1 MKSNVTRKILSVLLA
16 GILTFSSLPIS
27 VIAENISIS
36 QETNEDTSE
45 ESLATDED
53 VFIVQEDT
61 TKRGE
66 FEKHYICSD
75 GTYVVASYAEA
86 IHYKDDH
93 GNWIDVD
100 NRPMQTTE
108 GAYTTR
114 NGNFGISVP
123 SSTGDGHLMRMDKG
137 EHSLSCRITSGSRFI
152 S

>member
-27 VIAENISIS
+27 VMAENISIS

-53 VFIVQEDT
+53 VFIIQEDT

-75 GTYVVASYAEA
+75 GTY
-86 IHYKDDH
+86 
-93 GNWIDVD
+93 
-100 NRPMQTTE
+100 M
-108 GAYTTR
+108 
-114 NGNFGISVP
+114 
-123 SSTGDGHLMRMDKG
+123 
-137 EHSLSCRITSGSRFI
+137 
-152 S
+152 